1 MLVVVDDRSG
11 DELGAWPGDGDGDSA
26 ADASGIGGSSEDT
39 GSGEG
44 QWGRGRRRTGPVT
57 GVLAPLVAALADLVG
72 PEGLDDQSL
81 SEAVVDFQRVRSLL
95 DSAAS
100 AFVGRWDARRLW
112 ADDGSRSAG
121 ARLARDAGTRP
132 GPAHSVVRTARG
144 VGSMDA
150 VKAAWAAGRIGS
162 DHVRR
167 LVDACTPERTEA
179 FARVETDLV
188 ASAENLEWV
197 GFERVVAMFEM
208 AADDERLDPND
219 PVDVARHEQAERAK
233 RRCRLVPVGDGW
245 QLSAHFD
252 RVSGAIVHTALERI
266 VQELFDT
273 EWAQAAAAMDDPTVP
288 APILRTASQRHLDAL
303 VELARRAGASRVDD
317 QAPKPL
323 VSVVVSAGEL
333 FGPIRETFNGLVL
346 SRLEVARLLT
356 ETDFESIV
364 FDDTTA
370 QPVTV
375 STRAR
380 FFTGALRRA
389 VEVRDRVCQHPTCR
403 VEAEHCQIDHI
414 IEATAGGPTCVTNGR
429 LLCGVHNRQRP
440 GRRPRDN
447 TRTSHQDPDGD
458 PDQPHTA

>member
-1 MLVVVDDRSG
+1 M
-11 DELGAWPGDGDGDSA
+11 
-26 ADASGIGGSSEDT
+26 
-39 GSGEG
+39 
-44 QWGRGRRRTGPVT
+44 
-57 GVLAPLVAALADLVG
+57 
-72 PEGLDDQSL
+72 
-81 SEAVVDFQRVRSLL
+81 DFQRVRSLL

-100 AFVGRWDARRLW
+100 AYVARWDGRRLW

-132 GPAHSVVRTARG
+132 GPAYSVVRTARG
-144 VGSMDA
+144 LGSMDV
-150 VKAAWAAGRIGS
+150 VKAAWAEGRIGS

-188 ASAENLEWV
+188 AAAETLEWV

-233 RRCRLVPVGDGW
+233 RRCRMVPVGDGW

-266 VQELFDT
+266 VQELFET
-273 EWAQAAAAMDDPTVP
+273 EWARAAAALDDPTVA
-288 APILRTASQRHLDAL
+288 APVLRTASQRHLDAL
-303 VELARRAGASRVDD
+303 VELARRAGATGPHD

-323 VSVVVSAGEL
+323 ISVVVSGAEL

-356 ETDFESIV
+356 EADFESIV

-375 STRAR
+375 SSRAR

-403 VEAEHCQIDHI
+403 VEAEYCQIDHV
-414 IEATAGGPTCVTNGR
+414 IEVNAGGPTNVTNGR

-440 GRRPRDN
+440 GRR
-447 TRTSHQDPDGD
+447 TRHRDPDGD
-458 PDQPHTA
+458 PDQPHPA